1 MQADT
6 GSKQQAGENTMKT
19 VYTLTV
25 RANVNIPT
33 GTLNLDVGNERT
45 FIFANITERQKILE
59 WVRAQGWVHST
70 NIENIMTADEVR
82 KEITRSIEQTCEHF
96 HHPVPQL
103 EPGTF
108 TIKLVEG

>member
-1 MQADT
+1 
-6 GSKQQAGENTMKT
+6 MKT

-25 RANVNIPT
+25 RA
-33 GTLNLDVGNERT
+33 
-45 FIFANITERQKILE
+45 
-59 WVRAQGWVHST
+59 QGWDNST
-70 NIENIMTADEVR
+70 NIEHIMTADEVR
-82 KEITRSIEQTCEHF
+82 KEITRSIERTCERF